1 MRGVMAARS
10 HRAKRPRDER
20 GANAIARPP
29 QMMRFAGAATVVQ
42 PGLIE
47 CRGEV
52 TLIASIR

>member
-20 GANAIARPP
+20 GANAIARPR

-47 CRGEV
+47 FRGEG
-52 TLIASIR
+52 TLTAWTR